1 MVQDSTTTTTTDGE
15 TVDPSSCDDD
25 RARVALFSS
34 LRPVGRKLGKFFS
47 KLEPSIACLK
57 IAHII
62 FFCSKICCKVAK
74 EANCC
79 NLPPSFFISKF
90 FSKFSRVTN
99 RHLARIN
106 LLKNLRLPPH
116 HQISAQSRHHRSL
129 VRRASA
135 ARAILLANAAS
146 LYSSQQAAQA
156 VPSQFVAKSGERDG
170 SGASSRTPTLLIFD
184 EKFAISSHRQIR
196 PQKREI
202 VRGNQAAD

>member
-1 MVQDSTTTTTTDGE
+1 MNIRRSRRRQISQIWINLLATFFF
-15 TVDPSSCDDD
+15 P
-25 RARVALFSS
+25 
-34 LRPVGRKLGKFFS
+34 KFF
-47 KLEPSIACLK
+47 I
-57 IAHII
+57 
-62 FFCSKICCKVAK
+62 
-74 EANCC
+74 
-79 NLPPSFFISKF
+79 
-90 FSKFSRVTN
+90 KFSRVTN

-106 LLKNLRLPPH
+106 LLKNLRFPPH
-116 HQISAQSRHHRSL
+116 RFSRDKVGTHRSL

-184 EKFAISSHRQIR
+184 EKFATFPPHRQIR

-202 VRGNQAAD
+202 VRGNQTADWGFKNLLKNLPSFLPTGLSHRHSLARIK

>member
-1 MVQDSTTTTTTDGE
+1 MTN
-15 TVDPSSCDDD
+15 
-25 RARVALFSS
+25 FSS
-34 LRPVGRKLGKFFS
+34 NF
-47 KLEPSIACLK
+47 EPSIACLK

-62 FFCSKICCKVAK
+62 FFSSKICS
-74 EANCC
+74 EQIRRP
-79 NLPPSFFISKF
+79 NLRGDFLSNKF
-90 FSKFSRVTN
+90 LHKFSRVTN

-106 LLKNLRLPPH
+106 LLKNLRFPPH
-116 HQISAQSRHHRSL
+116 RFSRDKVGTHRSL

-202 VRGNQAAD
+202 VRGNQTAD